1 MEKETAALT
10 GAFERRRGARWK
22 NVLLFLAVIGPG
34 IITANVDN
42 DAGGITTYSLAGAQ
56 FGTKLLW
63 TLLPITL
70 ALIVVQEMAAR
81 MGAVTGKG
89 LADLIRE
96 NFGVKL
102 TFYLMI
108 SLLVANYGNTVSE
121 FAGIAASMQLFGVS
135 KFLAVPIAAVAIW
148 VLVVAGTS
156 RLVERIFL
164 VACVFYFVY
173 PVSAF
178 LAKPAWGNVLRDT
191 LVPSKI
197 QFDSGYVGMLIGLV
211 GTTIAPWMQFYL
223 QSSVVEKG
231 IRKDRYWISRWDV
244 IVGCV
249 VTDIVAFFII
259 VACAVTLFT
268 HGVAI
273 ADAADAARSLE
284 PLAGSYASSLFA
296 FGLLN
301 ASLFSAAIL
310 PLSTVY
316 YVCEAFGWEA
326 GVDKKWEEAKAFY
339 VIYTAMIALGA
350 AVVLLPDFPLIQTM
364 FISQVAN
371 GITLPPVL
379 IFMLLLVNRK
389 SLMGDQVNSRFFNA
403 VAWATAAIMIAL
415 TLLLVAN
422 SFGLRIGARQAA
434 RDWGR
439 RGVAVTI
446 STKPLAGRFA

>member
-10 GAFERRRGARWK
+10 STGSFERRRASRWR

-56 FGTKLLW
+56 YGTKLLW
-63 TLLPITL
+63 TLLPITV
-70 ALIVVQEMAAR
+70 ALVVVQEMAAR

-96 NFGVKL
+96 NYGVKL
-102 TFYLMI
+102 TFYLMVT
-108 SLLVANYGNTVSE
+108 LLVANYGNTVSE
-121 FAGIAASMQLFGVS
+121 FAGIAASMELFGVS
-135 KFLAVPIAAVAIW
+135 KFVAVPIAAALIW
-148 VLVVAGTS
+148 VLVVLGTY
-156 RLVERIFL
+156 RVVERIFL

-178 LAKPAWGNVLRDT
+178 LAHPAWSEVLRDA
-191 LVPSKI
+191 LVPTKVR
-197 QFDSGYVGMLIGLV
+197 FDTGYVGMLIGLV

-231 IRKDRYWISRWDV
+231 IRGDRYWMTRWDV
-244 IVGCV
+244 IVGCI

-268 HGVAI
+268 HGVRI
-273 ADAADAARSLE
+273 EDAAAAARSLE
-284 PLAGSYASSLFA
+284 PLAGVYASSIFA

-301 ASLFSAAIL
+301 ASLFAAAIL

-339 VIYTAMIALGA
+339 GIYTAMILLGA
-350 AVVLLPDFPLIQTM
+350 AVVLWPKFPLIQVM
-364 FISQVAN
+364 FVSQVAN
-371 GITLPPVL
+371 GVALPPVL

-389 SLMGDQVNSRFFNA
+389 SLMGDHVNSRFFNA
-403 VAWATAAIMIAL
+403 VAWTTTIVMIAL

-422 SFGLRIGARQAA
+422 LLGF
-434 RDWGR
+434 
-439 RGVAVTI
+439 GVA
-446 STKPLAGRFA
+446 PA

>member
-1 MEKETAALT
+1 MEKEAAALT
-10 GAFERRRGARWK
+10 GSLPRRRTVRWRQ
-22 NVLLFLAVIGPG
+22 VLLFLAVIGPG

-56 FGTKLLW
+56 YGTKLLW

-70 ALIVVQEMAAR
+70 ALIVVQEMSAR

-96 NFGVKL
+96 SFGVKL

-108 SLLVANYGNTVSE
+108 TLLVANYGNTVSE
-121 FAGIAASMQLFGVS
+121 FAGVAASMELFGIS
-135 KFLAVPIAAVAIW
+135 KFVSVPLAALSIW
-148 VLVVAGTS
+148 LLVVRGTY

-178 LAKPAWGNVLRDT
+178 FAHPPWKEVLRDT
-191 LVPSKI
+191 LVPSRI
-197 QFDSGYVGMLIGLV
+197 EFSSGYVGMLIGLV

-231 IRKDRYWISRWDV
+231 IQKDRYWMTRWDV
-244 IVGCV
+244 IVGCL

-259 VACAVTLFT
+259 VACAHTLYT

-273 ADAADAARSLE
+273 RDAADAARSLE
-284 PLAGSYASSLFA
+284 PLAGVYASGLFA

-326 GVDKKWEEAKAFY
+326 GVDKKYGEAKAFY
-339 VIYTAMIALGA
+339 GIYTAMIVMGA
-350 AVVLLPDFPLIQTM
+350 AVVLLPRFPLIRVM
-364 FISQVAN
+364 FLSQVAN
-371 GITLPPVL
+371 GIALPFVL
-379 IFMLLLVNRK
+379 VFMLLLVNRK
-389 SLMGDQVNSRFFNA
+389 SLMGDAVNGRFFNG
-403 VAWATAAIMIAL
+403 VAWLTTVVMILL
-415 TLLLVAN
+415 TLLLVGN
-422 SFGLRIGARQAA
+422 SFGLEIGR
-434 RDWGR
+434 
-439 RGVAVTI
+439 
-446 STKPLAGRFA
+446 S

>member
-1 MEKETAALT
+1 MAKEAAALT
-10 GAFERRRGARWK
+10 APGPRPRTVRWRQA
-22 NVLLFLAVIGPG
+22 LLFLAVIGPG

-56 FGTKLLW
+56 YGTRLLW

-70 ALIVVQEMAAR
+70 ALIVVQEMSAR

-108 SLLVANYGNTVSE
+108 TLLIANYGNTVSE
-121 FAGIAASMQLFGVS
+121 FAGVAASMELFGVPKWVS
-135 KFLAVPIAAVAIW
+135 VPIAAIAIW
-148 VLVVAGTS
+148 VLIVRGTY

-173 PVSAF
+173 PVSAY
-178 LAKPAWGNVLRDT
+178 LTHPPWGQVLRASI
-191 LVPSKI
+191 LPERV
-197 QFDSGYVGMLIGLV
+197 QFDAGYLGMLIGLV

-231 IRKDRYWISRWDV
+231 IRRDRYWITRWDV
-244 IVGCV
+244 IVGCL

-259 VACAVTLFT
+259 VACAYTLHS
-268 HGVAI
+268 HGIAI
-273 ADAADAARSLE
+273 RDAAAAARSLE
-284 PLAGSYASSLFA
+284 PLAGHYASALFA

-326 GVDKKWEEAKAFY
+326 GVDKKYGEAKAFY
-339 VIYTAMIALGA
+339 GIYTAMIVLGA
-350 AVVLLPDFPLIQTM
+350 AVVLLPGFPLIQTM
-364 FISQVAN
+364 FVSQVAN
-371 GITLPPVL
+371 GIALPFVL
-379 IFMLLLVNRK
+379 IFMLLLVNRVK
-389 SLMGDQVNSRFFNA
+389 LMGEAVNGPFFNA
-403 VAWATAAIMIAL
+403 VAWVTTVAMIVL
-415 TLLLVAN
+415 TLLLIGT
-422 SFGLRIGARQAA
+422 SFGIKIGK
-434 RDWGR
+434 
-439 RGVAVTI
+439 T
-446 STKPLAGRFA
+446 

>member
-1 MEKETAALT
+1 MEKEASSLSRSV
-10 GAFERRRGARWK
+10 RRRRFAWRE
-22 NVLLFLAVIGPG
+22 VLLFLAVIGPG

-56 FGTKLLW
+56 YGTKLLW
-63 TLLPITL
+63 TLIPITI

-96 NFGVKL
+96 TYGVKL

-108 SLLVANYGNTVSE
+108 TLLAANYGNTVSE
-121 FAGIAASMQLFGVS
+121 FAGVAASMELFGVS
-135 KFLAVPIAAVAIW
+135 KFIAVPLAAAAIW
-148 VLVVAGTS
+148 TLVVRGTY
-156 RLVERIFL
+156 RIVERIFL

-178 LAKPAWGNVLRDT
+178 LAHPRWAEVLRDT
-191 LVPSKI
+191 VIPSHI
-197 QFDSGYVGMLIGLV
+197 QFDSGYVGMLVALV

-231 IRKDRYWISRWDV
+231 IQKDRYWITRWDV
-244 IVGCV
+244 IVGCL
-249 VTDIVAFFII
+249 VTDVVAFFII
-259 VACAVTLFT
+259 VACAYTLHR

-273 ADAADAARSLE
+273 RDASDAARSLE
-284 PLAGSYASSLFA
+284 PLAGRYAANLFA

-316 YVCEAFGWEA
+316 YVCEAFGWET
-326 GVDKKWEEAKAFY
+326 GVDKKWGEAKAFY
-339 VIYTAMIALGA
+339 AIYTAMIALGA
-350 AVVLLPDFPLIQTM
+350 AVVLLPRFPLIQVM
-364 FISQVAN
+364 FWSQVAN
-371 GITLPPVL
+371 GVALPFVL
-379 IFMLLLVNRK
+379 VFMLLLVNK
-389 SLMGDQVNSRFFNA
+389 KPLMGDAVNGRFFNG
-403 VAWATAAIMIAL
+403 VAWVTTVVMIVL

-422 SFGLRIGARQAA
+422 GFGLKLGKA
-434 RDWGR
+434 
-439 RGVAVTI
+439 
-446 STKPLAGRFA
+446 